1 MCRKKL
7 SMKTTMSSRSRTSRR
22 RWMFVVSS
30 LMLSVVVVGVTDVV
44 RRNESHMR
52 PLIEVGRIERTL

>member
-1 MCRKKL
+1 
-7 SMKTTMSSRSRTSRR
+7 MKTTMSSRSRR

-30 LMLSVVVVGVTDVV
+30 LVLSVAVVGVTDVV
-44 RRNESHMR
+44 RKNESHVR

>member
-1 MCRKKL
+1 MCRKRA
-7 SMKTTMSSRSRTSRR
+7 SMKTTTSSRSRR

-30 LMLSVVVVGVTDVV
+30 LVLSAVVVGVTDVV
-44 RRNESHMR
+44 RMNESHVR